1 VEDVYCT
8 RKGEKGGRKH
18 SDVLC
23 APIREASVMARSS
36 YEMKTVVRRGE
47 MQVVELGSKC

>member
-1 VEDVYCT
+1 VEEIYCT
-8 RKGEKGGRKH
+8 RKGEKGEREH

-23 APIREASVMARSS
+23 APIREASVMARSAH
-36 YEMKTVVRRGE
+36 EMKTVVRRGE